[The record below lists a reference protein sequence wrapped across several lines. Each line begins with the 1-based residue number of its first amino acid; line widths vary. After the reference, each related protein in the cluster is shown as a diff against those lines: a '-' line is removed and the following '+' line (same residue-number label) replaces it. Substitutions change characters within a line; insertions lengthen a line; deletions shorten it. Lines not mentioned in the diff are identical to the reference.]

1 MSNKITITD
10 NTTKVV
16 TIAAQ
21 GPKGDKGAFS
31 PDENQTINFSGSR
44 YSGSMLISMTT
55 TGSIIP
61 EGNGNWDLG
70 SEKNPFRDLYLTTE
84 SLKFVSKGTGRVIS
98 SLSAQNV
105 EDLKVGKTINPTVKT
120 LRKTDGTTETKT
132 RFIEAQAFV
141 SSLDNDVYI
150 KTGTDRIDFVAGGI
164 GGSQISL
171 RQLTGSFLVGNA
183 EYLQATKP
191 STSDVDAVTNLILG
205 GPNCDSTLI
214 IKSRTEV
221 NCALTASGILS
232 TSPIF
237 APAFIETGTG
247 TPTITSDSN
256 LVLSASNAVVVAS
269 SPFRLKAFSNSQT
282 ASGQFTFVAGD
293 MYFNSNTSKFMGFN
307 GTSHVELG

>member
-31 PDENQTINFSGSR
+31 PDENQTINFSGSK

-61 EGNGNWDLG
+61 EGNGNWDIG
-70 SEKNPFRDLYLTTE
+70 SEKNPFRDLYITTE
-84 SLKFVSKGTGRVIS
+84 SLKFVSKGTGRVVS
-98 SLSAQNV
+98 SLSTQNV
-105 EDLKVGKTINPTVKT
+105 EDLKVGKTINPTIKT

-150 KTGTDRIDFVAGGI
+150 KTGTDRIDFVAGGT

-171 RQLTGSFLVGNA
+171 KQLTGSFLVGNV
-183 EYLQATKP
+183 EYMSAVKDTDDP
-191 STSDVDAVTNLILG
+191 VTNVTLG
-205 GPNCDSTLI
+205 GPNCSSTLI
-214 IKSRTEV
+214 IKSRTEI

-232 TSPIF
+232 TDPIY

-269 SPFRLKAFSNSQT
+269 SPFRLKSFVNSQT
-282 ASGQFTFVAGD
+282 ASGQITFVAGD
-293 MYFNSNTSKFMGFN
+293 MYFNSNTNKFMGFN

>member
-31 PDENQTINFSGSR
+31 PDENQTINFSGSK

-61 EGNGNWDLG
+61 EGNGNWDIG
-70 SEKNPFRDLYLTTE
+70 SEKNPFRDLYITTE
-84 SLKFVSKGTGRVIS
+84 SLKFVSKGTGRVVS

-105 EDLKVGKTINPTVKT
+105 EDLKVGKTINPTIKT

-150 KTGTDRIDFVAGGI
+150 KTGTDRIDFVAGGT
-164 GGSQISL
+164 GGSGVVIIRYPADAIPLVTVSPGTNTKNTVPAGCGYA
-171 RQLTGSFLVGNA
+171 RFTVTGCFAVG
-183 EYLQATKP
+183 
-191 STSDVDAVTNLILG
+191 
-205 GPNCDSTLI
+205 
-214 IKSRTEV
+214 
-221 NCALTASGILS
+221 SG
-232 TSPIF
+232 
-237 APAFIETGTG
+237 
-247 TPTITSDSN
+247 
-256 LVLSASNAVVVAS
+256 
-269 SPFRLKAFSNSQT
+269 
-282 ASGQFTFVAGD
+282 
-293 MYFNSNTSKFMGFN
+293 
-307 GTSHVELG
+307 